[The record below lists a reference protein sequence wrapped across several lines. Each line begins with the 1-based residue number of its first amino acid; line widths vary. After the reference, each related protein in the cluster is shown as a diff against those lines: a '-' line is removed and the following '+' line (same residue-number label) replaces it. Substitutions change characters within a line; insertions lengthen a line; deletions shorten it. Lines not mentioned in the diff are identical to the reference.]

1 MKNFT
6 APQRLPY
13 TVQPLYKGHPIWWPF
28 KRGGLSWG
36 VKYTWFVENGAWK
49 WTKFCN
55 FSETFLAF
63 PGVPPYVHLPRSV
76 TALQWRHNGSDNV
89 SNHQPHDCLLNRYS
103 DADKKNIKAPRHWP
117 LCGEFTGDQWIL
129 CTNGQL
135 RGKCFHMMTSSW
147 PNVSCLHQ
155 DWESEVGHSDPIL
168 VKFEP
173 NMLGNPLF
181 IYQLSSWIPQAPWT
195 TRWINMGSRDSQ
207 NKCLYQCDKTF
218 EQVLSISCKNGW
230 EGEP

>member
-63 PGVPPYVHLPRSV
+63 PGVPLYVHLPGSV
-76 TALQWRHNGSDNV
+76 TALQWRHNGSDSV

-103 DADKKNIKAPRHWP
+103 DADQKNIKAPRHWP

-155 DWESEVGHSDPIL
+155 DWESEWVI
-168 VKFEP
+168 KF
-173 NMLGNPLF
+173 NG
-181 IYQLSSWIPQAPWT
+181 LSRTADSEVHIVH
-195 TRWINMGSRDSQ
+195 ISRVIIACTLKS
-207 NKCLYQCDKTF
+207 
-218 EQVLSISCKNGW
+218 LSFPHRDNTQSTSYK
-230 EGEP
+230 